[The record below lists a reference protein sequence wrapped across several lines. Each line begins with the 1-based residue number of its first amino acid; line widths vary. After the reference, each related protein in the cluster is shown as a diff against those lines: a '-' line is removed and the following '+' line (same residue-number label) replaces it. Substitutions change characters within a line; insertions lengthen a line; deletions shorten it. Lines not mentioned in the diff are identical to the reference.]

1 MYAIQN
7 IKTGEFVY
15 GTDYRYGRIGKKH
28 NQLTSKNKM
37 LTYDDYYEAA
47 EDFRHR
53 GCGKNY
59 RIVVLKT
66 VEVKRVIDF
75 DKPDRYMTY
84 WEYVELNKSG
94 GVMIER

>member
-7 IKTGEFVY
+7 IKTGKFVY
-15 GTDYRYGRIGKKH
+15 GTDYRYGRPSKKF
-28 NQLTSKNKM
+28 NQRTSKNKM
-37 LTYDDYYEAA
+37 LTYEDYYEAV

-53 GCGKNY
+53 GCGKDY

-84 WEYVELNKSG
+84 YEYVRLNESG
-94 GVMIER
+94 ALIIER

>member
-7 IKTGEFVY
+7 IKTGKFVY
-15 GTDYRYGRIGKKH
+15 GTDYRYPHPGKKF

-37 LTYDDYYEAA
+37 LTYEDYYEAA

-66 VEVKRVIDF
+66 VEVKRIMDF
-75 DKPDRYMTY
+75 DKPDGYMTY
-84 WEYVELNKSG
+84 WEYQELNKSG
-94 GVMIER
+94 GLIIER

>member
-7 IKTGEFVY
+7 IKTGKFVY
-15 GTDYRYGRIGKKH
+15 GTDYRYMRSGKKY
-28 NQLTSKNKM
+28 NQRTSKNQM
-37 LTYDDYYEAA
+37 LTYADYYEAA
-47 EDFRHR
+47 QDFRTR

-66 VEVKRVIDF
+66 VEVKRVINF
-75 DKPDRYMTY
+75 DMPDRYMTY

-94 GVMIER
+94 GVIIER